1 MKSHSCLKL
10 PFYLLLALCLSCNT
24 AYDSDKASSEELIA
38 IPKQGCVVSAQPLA
52 SKVGIDILK
61 SGGNAY
67 DAAIATQFALAVVY
81 PIAGNIGAGGF
92 AIIRTAEGDLDALD
106 FREKAPKAAHRD
118 MFLDEQGEVIPQLST
133 HGALSAGVPGTV
145 DGMIR
150 LHERYGSLSWQALL
164 DPAIQLAKE
173 GFHITAQQAGN
184 LNEFKPDFDTVNSL
198 PTAFQKEEAW
208 KEGDR
213 LIQPELAR
221 SLERIS
227 NLGRIGFYMG
237 PVAEAIITTMKAH
250 GGLITQEDL
259 DDYESIWRS
268 PIVGDYKG
276 YHIISMCPPSSG
288 GVALL
293 QLLEGTEN
301 FPISDY
307 GPLGSKSI
315 HLMTE
320 LERRVYADRATHL
333 GDADFY
339 EVPLDM
345 LLDTLYMD
353 ERAADI
359 ELDHASPS
367 ATISAGI
374 LLPAESMQ
382 TTHFSIV
389 DKEGNAI
396 SLTTTLNGAYGSFLV
411 AEGAGFLLNN
421 QMDDFSI
428 KAGFPNMYGLVGEEA
443 NSVQPE
449 KRMLSSMTPTI
460 VERADGSLFMV
471 LGSPGG
477 STIIT
482 SVYQCILDVIEH
494 GMSMQEAVDAPR
506 FHHQWLPDL
515 LYHEQGAFSD
525 SVKKRLETA
534 GHHLQERP
542 PIGKVDAILIDEDGG
557 LHGAADPRGD
567 DRSESY

>member
-1 MKSHSCLKL
+1 MKPHFLFIILFNLGCFAPSN
-10 PFYLLLALCLSCNT
+10 PDQDA
-24 AYDSDKASSEELIA
+24 SDEAPIA
-38 IPKQGCVVSAQPLA
+38 QKQGCVVSAHPLA
-52 SKVGIDILK
+52 SEVGVNILK

-67 DAAIATQFALAVVY
+67 DAAIAVQFALAVVY

-92 AIIRTAEGDLDALD
+92 AIIRTAEGELDALD
-106 FREKAPKAAHRD
+106 FREKAPKAAQRN

-133 HGALSAGVPGTV
+133 HGAHSAGVPGTV

-164 DPAIQLAKE
+164 DPAIQLAIE

-184 LNEFKPDFDTVNSL
+184 LNEYSPDFAKINSQPTV
-198 PTAFQKEEAW
+198 FQKEESW

-213 LIQPELAR
+213 LVQPELAR

-237 PVAEAIITTMKAH
+237 PVAEAIIKTMKDH

-301 FPISDY
+301 FPISEY
-307 GPLGSKSI
+307 GPLSSKTI

-339 EVPLDM
+339 ELPVDM
-345 LLDTLYMD
+345 LLDTLYND
-353 ERAADI
+353 KRAADI
-359 ELDHASPS
+359 ELDRASPS
-367 ATISAGI
+367 STISAGS

-411 AEGAGFLLNN
+411 AESAGFLLNN

-428 KAGFPNMYGLVGEEA
+428 KAGFANMYGLVGAEA
-443 NSVQPE
+443 NSIQPE

-482 SVYQCILDVIEH
+482 SVYQCILDVVEH

-506 FHHQWLPDL
+506 FHHQWLPDVL
-515 LYHEQGAFSD
+515 FHEQDVFSD
-525 SVKKRLETA
+525 SVKKALEDMGHRL
-534 GHHLQERP
+534 QQRSS
-542 PIGKVDAILIDEDGG
+542 IGRVDAILIDQNGG